1 MYHGFTFTLVSKY
14 LIVIL
19 LIGLAIPF
27 GGDYMTTYRDDH
39 PEKWTYQSHTR
50 AKHDILAYYLDTWT
64 RIVSDSRFK
73 IRIFDCFAGRG
84 DYEDSDGAS
93 PVPLEYINSSADY
106 PGSPLIILDQLAQ
119 HTSLYKEAECYFI
132 EPNDNNRED
141 LESKL
146 EGVSELP
153 KDIQYE
159 VVHEEFQNVDD
170 FISGKVGWDGF
181 AFFFIDPFGLKDLD
195 FQTVTRVASTSRFDC
210 LITLMT
216 KELIRWQES
225 DGHQEAF
232 ETLYGTSEWKEQLQ
246 QFEPDKLQTAEAEFY
261 CNRLENHGI
270 GFTLAYMTTRSDSI
284 ELVYDLIFTTNN
296 LRGVDAMKESMARCG
311 SDYALAYA
319 PERADIGGMEQ
330 TKLVGGQLM
339 TEEKTAKSYLVTRF
353 AGEELTFDEVVK
365 RTLEDPD
372 RRYARSLRKDY
383 RKYLIDLDNKE
394 EIEIPDRVNEDDP
407 LPPEYTIHFP
417 DLADS

>member
-1 MYHGFTFTLVSKY
+1 
-14 LIVIL
+14 
-19 LIGLAIPF
+19 
-27 GGDYMTTYRDDH
+27 MTTYRDDH
-39 PEKWTYQSHTR
+39 PEKWIYQNHSK

-64 RIVSDSRFK
+64 RIVSDSRYK
-73 IRIFDCFAGRG
+73 IRVFDCFAGRG
-84 DYEDSDGAS
+84 DYQDSDGAV
-93 PVPLEYINSSADY
+93 PVPLENISSSADY

-119 HTSLYKEAECYFI
+119 HTSLYREAECYFM
-132 EPNDNNRED
+132 EPNDNNREE
-141 LESKL
+141 LKSKL
-146 EGVSELP
+146 EGVSGLP

-159 VVHEEFQNVDD
+159 VVDEDFQSVDGY
-170 FISGKVGWDGF
+170 ISDKIGWDGF

-195 FQTVTRVASTSRFDC
+195 FETVTRVASTSRFDC

-225 DGHQEAF
+225 DSHQEAF
-232 ETLYGTSEWKEQLQ
+232 ETLYGTSQWKEQLQ
-246 QFEPDKLQTAEAEFY
+246 QFEPDQLQTAEAEYY
-261 CNRLENHGI
+261 CNRLENHGVE
-270 GFTLAYMTTRSDSI
+270 FTLAYMTTRSDSI
-284 ELVYDLIFTTNN
+284 ELMYDLIFTTND

-330 TKLVGGQLM
+330 AKLVGGQLM

-353 AGEELTFDEVVK
+353 AGEEVTFDDVVK

-383 RKYLIDLDNKE
+383 RQYLIDLDNNG
-394 EIEIPDRVNEDDP
+394 EIEIPDRMNEDDP
-407 LPPEYTIHFP
+407 LPPESTIHFP